1 MISGALIDPYGSH
14 DEFGSVN
21 NALKEHDDMKE
32 KIKIYD
38 FRSLSKMLI

>member
-14 DEFGSVN
+14 DEFDSVN

-32 KIKIYD
+32 K
-38 FRSLSKMLI
+38 SKSMTSEVYQKC